1 MITLSL
7 VNEFELR
14 KMEEFQE
21 EQNKKLGIK
30 EVYVT
35 FIPFKINLRPLYFNL
50 RIKKDMEVMTFKK
63 KIEIITG
70 FAQNTFE
77 IYKLKNNE
85 YIPINNDVKTL
96 EEFLKG
102 ENRIYLF
109 QIPPY
114 VFGKDNDFFDKVYEK
129 LNRDMDKYFLEHP
142 YSGDKSKLL

>member
-1 MITLSL
+1 MDVI
-7 VNEFELR
+7 
-14 KMEEFQE
+14 
-21 EQNKKLGIK
+21 
-30 EVYVT
+30 
-35 FIPFKINLRPLYFNL
+35 
-50 RIKKDMEVMTFKK
+50 TFKR

-70 FAQNTFE
+70 FAHNTFE

-85 YIPINNDVKTL
+85 YIPINNDINIL

-129 LNRDMDKYFLEHP
+129 LNRDMDKYFLEEEK
-142 YSGDKSKLL
+142 YEGNDLYKEYTENTKEEKIEEEKKEENDEKKMDQN